1 MDETTTRPN
10 GRLLLVSNRLPVTV
24 RVEDDELHLTSA
36 TGGLASGLV
45 GFHGTANAVWIGWPG
60 DLSRLTAAQRTQVDD
75 LLGARGIVPVELS
88 SREVRDYYEGFSNGV
103 LWPLFHYLLDRIP
116 LGQSDWQTYRQVNQK
131 FADRVIR
138 HYREG
143 DRVWIHDYQLMLV
156 PGLVR
161 ERLPRAQIGFF
172 LHIPFPSS
180 EVYRILPWRM
190 EVLEGL
196 LGADLI
202 GFHTYGYLRH
212 FTTSLIHLMG
222 LEAEIDRV
230 IFGRREVRFGV
241 FPLGIDAAQFEALAT
256 DPEVID
262 EAASIRA
269 SAGER
274 QLFLGIDRLD
284 YTKGIPRR
292 LLALERLL
300 DSDPTL
306 RDRVRLIQIAV
317 PSRTKVE
324 SYRDLRSQVEQLVGR
339 INGARGT
346 LESTPIHYLYRSV
359 TPRRLV
365 ALYKAADVMLVT
377 PLRDGMNLVAKE
389 FVASRVDED
398 GVLLLSEF
406 AGASSE
412 LAGALLVNPYDVDGL
427 AGAMQD
433 ALAMDRE
440 ERRARMVQLRR
451 RVLTYTA
458 TRWADQF
465 LQQLSSPATEVAPP
479 PADTSQVELA
489 RLIEDLRKARTLS
502 LILDYDGTLVPI
514 ESFPDLAAP
523 DRDLLDLLHDLAAR
537 PSTSVFVASG
547 RDRDTLERWLG
558 RIPVG
563 LAAEHGFW
571 TRLAPG
577 EPWEPATAVPPDLFA
592 RVRPI
597 FEQFTADTPG
607 SFIEE
612 KTTSIAWHYRLVDP
626 EFGERQ
632 AHELRMMLGD
642 ALSNQPLEVLENKR
656 VIEARLG
663 GAAKSRVL
671 QHFPGIAGQTVVAI
685 GDDRTDEEL
694 FAALAPDSVSIHVG
708 DSPTRAPYRIADST
722 EVRRFLE
729 GLLH

>member
-1 MDETTTRPN
+1 VAREYR
-10 GRLLLVSNRLPVTV
+10 
-24 RVEDDELHLTSA
+24 
-36 TGGLASGLV
+36 SGDTIWV
-45 GFHGTANAVWIGWPG
+45 
-60 DLSRLTAAQRTQVDD
+60 
-75 LLGARGIVPVELS
+75 
-88 SREVRDYYEGFSNGV
+88 
-103 LWPLFHYLLDRIP
+103 
-116 LGQSDWQTYRQVNQK
+116 
-131 FADRVIR
+131 
-138 HYREG
+138 
-143 DRVWIHDYQLMLV
+143 HDYQLLCL
-156 PGLVR
+156 PSLLR
-161 ERLPRAQIGFF
+161 ERLPDARIGFF

-212 FTTSLIHLMG
+212 FTTSLVHLMG
-222 LEAEIDRV
+222 LEAEVDRV
-230 IFGRREVRFGV
+230 IFDRREVRLGV
-241 FPLGIDAAQFEALAT
+241 FPLGIDAARFEALAS
-256 DPEVID
+256 DPDVIN

-269 SAGER
+269 SAGDR
-274 QLFLGIDRLD
+274 HLFLGIDRLD

-300 DSDPTL
+300 DSEPSF
-306 RDRVRLIQIAV
+306 RDRVRMIQIAV
-317 PSRTKVE
+317 PSRVKVE
-324 SYRDLRSQVEQLVGR
+324 SYRDLRSQVEELVGR

-346 LESTPIHYLYRSV
+346 LDSTPIHYLYRSI

-427 AGAMQD
+427 ASAMKE
-433 ALAMDRE
+433 ALTMDPE
-440 ERRARMVQLRR
+440 ERQARMIQLRR
-451 RVLTYTA
+451 RVRTYTSN
-458 TRWADQF
+458 RWADQF
-465 LQQLSSPATEVAPP
+465 VQELSTPVTEVAPP
-479 PADTSQVELA
+479 PADTSQMELA
-489 RLIEDLRKARTLS
+489 RLVEDLRKARRLS

-514 ESFPDLAAP
+514 ESFPDLAVP
-523 DRDLLDLLHDLAAR
+523 DRDLLDLLSALADR
-537 PSTSVFVASG
+537 PATSVIVASG

-558 RIPVG
+558 RISVG

-571 TRLAPG
+571 TRFPG
-577 EPWEPATAVPPDLFA
+577 EAWESATAIPPDLFL

-612 KTTSIAWHYRLVDP
+612 KTTSLAWHYRLVDP
-626 EFGERQ
+626 VFGERQ

-656 VIEARLG
+656 VIEVRLG

-671 QHFPGIAGQTVVAI
+671 QRIANIEGETIVAI
-685 GDDRTDEEL
+685 GDDRTDEDL
-694 FAALAPDSVSIHVG
+694 FAALAPGAVSIHVG
-708 DSPTRAPYRIADST
+708 DSPTHAPYRIADWT
-722 EVRRFLE
+722 QVRRFLE
-729 GLLH
+729 GLVN